1 MGLAT
6 QLPASWTAWKFVGS
20 TPRRLATPSTGSP
33 PTADLTRR
41 LKDLQDTP
49 PPALLPPI
57 RLFHGPALDTPML
70 AEEVASRN
78 IIEEERGEGL
88 AGAEQAGGGLEAEE
102 ALEEEMAGGGEEAEG
117 TLEEDHQ
124 EGAGLL
130 PPPVEN
136 HWLTQRISK
145 PARRRRLLSQSKARL
160 QEELAQMRRQGLRS
174 ACKPR
179 RGEEEEDSQEGRG

>member
-1 MGLAT
+1 MGLTT
-6 QLPASWTAWKFVGS
+6 QLPASWTDRKFVGS

-117 TLEEDHQ
+117 R
-124 EGAGLL
+124 
-130 PPPVEN
+130 
-136 HWLTQRISK
+136 WRRITRK
-145 PARRRRLLSQSKARL
+145 
-160 QEELAQMRRQGLRS
+160 
-174 ACKPR
+174 
-179 RGEEEEDSQEGRG
+179 GRGSSHPLSRTTG